1 MFLFFMQKLLG
12 TSSGKNNKRC
22 RKCHNDSNKICFAF
36 FWFLYDFLRNLQ
48 EPAKA
53 LILFQIRLCSKVP
66 GSFGFLT
73 YVPLLRGKTL
83 KKSWPYA
90 IRSPGAAGGGLAGIL
105 ARAGGRSG
113 RGRRGKG
120 LWVTSGRFGDSVG
133 ARSSREG
140 GHAGGQGR
148 WPPRLPVPA
157 RGRLGGAEKRAGE
170 QLQAQ
175 GRVIGVLWRPRF
187 LITVTNANDT
197 ISRSNGQPEVNLGPH
212 PWKLPN
218 LPLSDPRE

>member
-1 MFLFFMQKLLG
+1 MQTLSG
-12 TSSGKNNKRC
+12 ISSCNNNKSC
-22 RKCHNDSNKICFAF
+22 GIFHHEPIKIGFAF
-36 FWFLYDFLRNLQ
+36 CWFFYYFLRNLQ
-48 EPAKA
+48 ETGKA

-73 YVPLLRGKTL
+73 FVPLLRGKTL
-83 KKSWPYA
+83 KKSWPFA
-90 IRSPGAAGGGLAGIL
+90 IRSPRAAGGGPAGIP
-105 ARAGGRSG
+105 ARARGRSS

-120 LWVTSGRFGDSVG
+120 LWVTSGWFGDSVG

-148 WPPRLPVPA
+148 WPPRLPVRA